1 MNYDKMIVTMF
12 GAVLIMVGLGGVP
25 IYVMERDLLRV
36 ALFTVCLV
44 CGIVV
49 LGYAAK
55 S

>member
-1 MNYDKMIVTMF
+1 MNYNKMIVTIF
-12 GAVLIMVGLGGVP
+12 GAALAIAGLGGVP

-36 ALFTVCLV
+36 AIYTFLLV
-44 CGIVV
+44 CGIVI